1 MLSLQDTL
9 ITDSDMSTR
18 KHTGVQARK
27 VEGAQ
32 VEERIT
38 YKGLPAGEQLGEKV
52 EEELAVAV
60 VDIQGMIDEVLQG
73 KPFELEDLGDAFK
86 SGSELLQ
93 QLQPVP
99 LSGMHVQIESG
110 RSEPVNMEMPLM
122 IDEFA
127 YGMTTPG
134 ARTEQDNYSPNQDGI
149 FMAHDAAKASFTA
162 GIVHND
168 AATPESAAATN
179 LQTVSA
185 AYDVS
190 KLREPALSEMVFRMN
205 NRVAPLEAE
214 LGNSFPHVSMLRLK
228 PTDVFSEYNME
239 VANNGFFRT
248 IVINPEDQS
257 VRTTTPIDTHEDNE
271 YLATL
276 YDRPAK
282 EVLDT
287 MIEASPS
294 SADKD
299 LLVRMRISLES
310 QKMDQNQIRKVLRNF
325 LLEPQTEK
333 FQVSIGDI
341 VVMVPETAVEEFGGP
356 EIFAQYFST
365 LIREGQSL
373 QNVCRALM
381 GALEKTMNVGES
393 SEEGTVNFDD
403 IIQEVSGETPREQEK
418 TPQKKQLVDQ
428 SMSIVAFKV
437 PKTL

>member
-9 ITDSDMSTR
+9 ITDSDMSSR
-18 KHTGVQARK
+18 KHAGVPARK
-27 VEGAQ
+27 VEAAHP
-32 VEERIT
+32 EERIT
-38 YKGLPAGEQLGEKV
+38 YKGLPVGEQLGEKV
-52 EEELAVAV
+52 EEELAGAV

-73 KPFELEDLGDAFK
+73 KPFELQDLGDAFK

-93 QLQPVP
+93 QLKPVP
-99 LSGMHVQIESG
+99 LSGMHVQLESG
-110 RSEPVNMEMPLM
+110 RSEPAHMEMPFM
-122 IDEFA
+122 FDESAF
-127 YGMTTPG
+127 GMTIPG
-134 ARTEQDNYSPNQDGI
+134 ALSEQGNYSPNQDGI

-179 LQTVSA
+179 LETVSA

-190 KLREPALSEMVFRMN
+190 KIREPALSEMVFRMN
-205 NRVAPLEAE
+205 NRIAPLEAE

-228 PTDVFSEYNME
+228 PTDVAREYTLE

-248 IVINPEDQS
+248 LVINKDDQD
-257 VRTTTPIDTHEDNE
+257 VRTTAPVDTREDNE

-287 MIEASPS
+287 MIEATPS
-294 SADKD
+294 SADRD
-299 LLVRMRISLES
+299 LLVKMRTDLES
-310 QKMDQNQIRKVLRNF
+310 EKLDQDRIRRVLRNF
-325 LLEPQTEK
+325 LLEPITEK
-333 FQVSIGDI
+333 FQVQTGDV
-341 VVMVPETAVEEFGGP
+341 VVMVPESAVEEFGGS

-381 GALEKTMNVGES
+381 AALEKTMNSGVS
-393 SEEGTVNFDD
+393 SDEGTVNFDD
-403 IIQEVSGETPREQEK
+403 IIQEVSGEAPRQHEK
-418 TPQKKQLVDQ
+418 TPQKKELMDQ
-428 SMSIVAFKV
+428 SMSIIAFEV
-437 PKTL
+437 PETL